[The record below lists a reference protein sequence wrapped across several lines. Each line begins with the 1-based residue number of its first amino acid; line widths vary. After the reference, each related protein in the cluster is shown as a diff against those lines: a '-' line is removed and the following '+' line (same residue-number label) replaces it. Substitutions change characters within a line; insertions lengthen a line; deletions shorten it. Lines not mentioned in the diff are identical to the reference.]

1 MKVNDMQI
9 TFCSPG
15 TRQLRAKPIKG
26 FTLIE
31 LMMVV
36 AIVGILMAIALP
48 SYRSYVERGDRAAAR
63 SALMEASQ
71 FMERYYATNNRY
83 STAADGTGSPTLP
96 ARVANAPA
104 ENPKYTLAVSA
115 VGLNSFTLTAT
126 PQHSVSK
133 CGDLILSNTGVKSIS
148 VPSTPSAQ
156 EIADC
161 WK

>member
-1 MKVNDMQI
+1 MVRKLLPCV
-9 TFCSPG
+9 SPKRFHQKRDG
-15 TRQLRAKPIKG
+15 G

-31 LMMVV
+31 LMIVV
-36 AIVGILMAIALP
+36 AIVGMLTALALP

-96 ARVANAPA
+96 ARVATAPT
-104 ENPKYTLAVSA
+104 ENPKYGLAVSA

-126 PQHSVSK
+126 PRHTVSK
-133 CGDLILSNTGVKSIS
+133 CGNLTLTNTGVKGIS
-148 VPSTPSAQ
+148 DPSTPSAQ